1 MQAKSL
7 DTQDKRTSEI
17 AAAVQAGEADIL
29 RLWAAVERFA

>member
-17 AAAVQAGEADIL
+17 AAAVQAGEHSETL
-29 RLWAAVERFA
+29 GGG